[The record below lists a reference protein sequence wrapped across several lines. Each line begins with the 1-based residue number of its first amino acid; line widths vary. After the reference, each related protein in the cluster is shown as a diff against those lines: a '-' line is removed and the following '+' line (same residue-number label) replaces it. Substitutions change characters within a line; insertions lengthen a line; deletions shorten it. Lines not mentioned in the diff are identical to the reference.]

1 MVKVVP
7 IPTIS
12 SRLDKNFH
20 KVRRIKVQNGVIP
33 FESQAKE
40 KQQEHWIVR
49 CFKEFAANTALHGYI
64 HIVRPGASK
73 WER

>member
-1 MVKVVP
+1 MVKVVT

-12 SRLDKNFH
+12 SRVDKKFP
-20 KVRRIKVQNGVIP
+20 KVRRLTVQNTVIQ
-33 FESQAKE
+33 SQAKE
-40 KQQEHWIVR
+40 KQQPHWIVR

-73 WER
+73 SER

>member
-7 IPTIS
+7 IPAIS
-12 SRLDKNFH
+12 SRVDKNFSN
-20 KVRRIKVQNGVIP
+20 VRRLKAQNFAIQS
-33 FESQAKE
+33 EYQAKE
-40 KQQEHWIVR
+40 KQQQHWIVR
-49 CFKEFAANTALHGYI
+49 CFEEFAANTALHGYI

>member
-1 MVKVVP
+1 MVKVAP

-12 SRLDKNFH
+12 SRMDKNFP
-20 KVRRIKVQNGVIP
+20 KVKGLKVQNAVIQS
-33 FESQAKE
+33 ESEAKE
-40 KQQEHWIVR
+40 KQQQHWIVR
-49 CFKEFAANTALHGYI
+49 CFEEFAANTALHGYI

>member
-1 MVKVVP
+1 MIKVAP

-12 SRLDKNFH
+12 SRVDQNFP
-20 KVRRIKVQNGVIP
+20 KVKRLKLRNAVIP
-33 FESQAKE
+33 TE
-40 KQQEHWIVR
+40 KSTKGKPKPHWIVR
-49 CFKEFAANTALHGYI
+49 CFKDFAANTALHGYI

>member
-12 SRLDKNFH
+12 SRVDENFSN
-20 KVRRIKVQNGVIP
+20 VRRLRVQNFAIQS
-33 FESQAKE
+33 ESQAKE
-40 KQQEHWIVR
+40 KQQQHWIVR

>member
-12 SRLDKNFH
+12 SRADKNVP
-20 KVRRIKVQNGVIP
+20 KGRRLNVQNAAIQS
-33 FESQAKE
+33 ESQAQEKE
-40 KQQEHWIVR
+40 QQHWAVR
-49 CFKEFAANTALHGYI
+49 CFKEFAMNTALHGWV
-64 HIVRPGASK
+64 HIVRPGSSK